1 MVAQEKGE
9 IFELVTSASLD
20 VVPSRLNDT
29 FEKKYYLQKFGWFI
43 KFWEVFLKP
52 KNWEIFVQNKRKIL
66 NIYIY
71 KRWQFKKEKKMKIL
85 PNTLKKASL
94 LVSFSFFFLIYFPF
108 AL

>member
-43 KFWEVFLKP
+43 KF
-52 KNWEIFVQNKRKIL
+52 
-66 NIYIY
+66 
-71 KRWQFKKEKKMKIL
+71 
-85 PNTLKKASL
+85 
-94 LVSFSFFFLIYFPF
+94 
-108 AL
+108 